1 MNANEKRPS
10 LMVQLRWPL
19 VVVVLALLGLLG
31 YWLTLHQAAQGARAV
46 GDAAAGAADRIE
58 RMAGSFFTG
67 DVTER
72 FVSSMPEVERADE
85 GRLEVASME
94 ITERLERTDER
105 RMLWDLLSLGRT
117 TVEIEVPV
125 TYRYHLRLEDE
136 WQVEVHGPV
145 ALVEAPAIRATLP
158 PAIHTGRMRVRTEED
173 LLRFDADER
182 EDEARR
188 SLTPRLS
195 QRAASNA
202 YVDLVREEA
211 RRRVARFV
219 RQWLL
224 DQDFW
229 TDDRFATIK
238 IRFADEVIERSLD
251 DAPGPEPVRVEETD
265 PG

>member
-1 MNANEKRPS
+1 MNEERRS
-10 LMVQLRWPL
+10 LLVELRWPL
-19 VVVVLALLGLLG
+19 AVLLLAVVALFG
-31 YWLTLHQAAQGARAV
+31 YWLTLYQAARGARAV

-58 RMAGSFFTG
+58 RMAGTFFTG

-72 FVSSMPEVERADE
+72 FVSSMPKVERTDE

-94 ITERLERTDER
+94 ITESLRRTDER

-125 TYRYHLRLEDE
+125 TYRYYVRLEDE
-136 WQVEVHGPV
+136 WKVEIHGPV
-145 ALVEAPAIRATLP
+145 ALVEAPAIRPTLP
-158 PAIHTGRMRVRTEED
+158 PAIHTDRMRVRTEED
-173 LLRFDADER
+173 LLRFDVDER

-195 QRAASNA
+195 QRAASDA

-238 IRFADEVIERSLD
+238 VRFADEVIESSLD
-251 DAPGPEPVRVEETD
+251 APDPESVRVEEPD
-265 PG
+265 AG